1 MNHGQ
6 EQRRATGATTDSE
19 TRTRLLDATIDVLNT
34 SGAEAATSRAIANA
48 AGENLASI
56 TYYFGSKRELV
67 DQAMVSTARRLIQPV
82 VEEFA
87 DDSRDSIT
95 TLLAAVQQLYRI
107 LDANDNLLG
116 PYIHSL
122 AAAATNEAVAVEV
135 RSLHREL
142 ASVLAAEI
150 AAQQHQ
156 ARLPSWVQVDSM
168 AQLIVALVNGVAVS
182 IAIDPGHTQPAAIGS
197 QFTQLL
203 LAVQS
208 PSPEPPHQTRADR
221 AL

>member
-1 MNHGQ
+1 M
-6 EQRRATGATTDSE
+6 
-19 TRTRLLDATIDVLNT
+19 
-34 SGAEAATSRAIANA
+34 
-48 AGENLASI
+48 
-56 TYYFGSKRELV
+56 
-67 DQAMVSTARRLIQPV
+67 DQAMVTTARRLIQPV

-87 DDSRDSIT
+87 DDGRDSIT
-95 TLLAAVQQLYRI
+95 KLLEAVQQLYRI
-107 LDANDNLLG
+107 LDTNDGLLG

-142 ASVLAAEI
+142 ASVLAVEI
-150 AAQQHQ
+150 VAQQRQ
-156 ARLPSWVQVDSM
+156 DLLPSWVQPDSM

-182 IAIDPGHTQPAAIGS
+182 IAIDPAQTEPTAVGS

-208 PSPEPPHQTRADR
+208 PM
-221 AL
+221 

>member
-6 EQRRATGATTDSE
+6 AQRRATGTADSE
-19 TRTRLLDATIDVLNT
+19 TRTRLIDATIDVLCT
-34 SGAEAATSRAIANA
+34 SGFEAATSRAIAEA

-56 TYYFGSKRELV
+56 TYYFGSKRELL
-67 DQAMVSTARRLIQPV
+67 DQAMVTTTRRLIQPV
-82 VEEFA
+82 VEQFA
-87 DDSRDSIT
+87 DDGAGSIT
-95 TLLAAVQQLYRI
+95 KLLAAVQQLYRI
-107 LDANDNLLG
+107 LDANDTLLG
-116 PYIHSL
+116 PYIHTL

-150 AAQQHQ
+150 TVQQRQ
-156 ARLPSWVQVDSM
+156 DSLPDWVQADSM

-182 IAIDPGHTQPAAIGS
+182 IAIDPARTQPTAVGS

-208 PSPEPPHQTRADR
+208 PRP
-221 AL
+221 